1 MFCKFRFDA
10 GNHWYA
16 PASIF
21 RSRIAKEKKQKN
33 TSENN
38 NGSSIWDNFSRH
50 FSLCNQDGSGK
61 VLKLLCGVWKEVIFK
76 KQRLY
81 KRLRVLSCNC
91 LGDRCGWCYLWRMQE
106 ACRRA
111 LINWMVYFYRVIAI
125 SSYRWSFEVLT
136 FLWAFFRA
144 PSILLLQCTS
154 I

>member
-1 MFCKFRFDA
+1 MR
-10 GNHWYA
+10 
-16 PASIF
+16 
-21 RSRIAKEKKQKN
+21 
-33 TSENN
+33 
-38 NGSSIWDNFSRH
+38 
-50 FSLCNQDGSGK
+50 
-61 VLKLLCGVWKEVIFK
+61 KEVIFK

-144 PSILLLQCTS
+144 PSILLLQRTS
-154 I
+154 ILAKKLKFTKVYVLFHKFYYANHNRRGRLSKLKNGFFWQNEKFKVRS